1 MDNNKLTQ
9 QLLHGITAVSS
20 QVTIINNTVTQLS
33 QLQVSDVSQNIS
45 IAGNYNLDATTDNI
59 NIGYNTLN
67 NINSGESNIVLGH
80 LVLI

>member
-9 QLLHGITAVSS
+9 QLLQGITGVSS
-20 QVTIINNTVTQLS
+20 QVTVINNTVTQLS
-33 QLQVSDVSQNIS
+33 HLQVSDVSQNIS